1 MKLIQCPVGEAAGA
15 ILAHSVKGAAF
26 TLKKGHLLAP
36 EDIERL
42 KRAGC
47 TSLTVARTDPG
58 DVGENVAAARLA
70 EILKGP
76 NIHRDEAFT
85 GRCNLKSTTHGL
97 LVAERRSIDQIN
109 LIHEAV
115 TLATLEPLTAVQPG
129 QLVAT
134 VKIIPF
140 AVPGEILAVCER
152 EAAAAAPVL
161 KIAPFQPKRAG
172 FIQTI
177 LPGIQ
182 DSMLNKTTRVLRR
195 RLDAV
200 QASLEMELHCPH
212 DETELERALRQLLDL
227 DLDLIIVV
235 GASAVIDRNDV
246 IPAAITR
253 SGGEILH
260 FGMPVDPGNLLL
272 LGRHGRR
279 PVLGMPGC
287 ARSPSQNG
295 FDWVLERLAAGLPL
309 TARDIMLLGS
319 GGLLK
324 EIGTRPQP
332 RLGDSEPLT

>member
-1 MKLIQCPVGEAAGA
+1 MKLVQCPVGEAAGA
-15 ILAHSVKGAAF
+15 ILAHSVKDAAF
-26 TLKKGHLLAP
+26 TLKKGHLLGP

-42 KRAGC
+42 RQAGYAM
-47 TSLTVARTDPG
+47 LTVVFTDPG
-58 DVGENVAAARLA
+58 DIGENAAAARLA

-76 NIHRDEAFT
+76 NIRTDQAFT
-85 GRCNLKSTTHGL
+85 GRCNLKSAAYGL
-97 LVAERRSIDQIN
+97 LVTEKHTIDRIN
-109 LIHEAV
+109 LIHEDI
-115 TLATLEPLTAVQPG
+115 TLATLDPYAVVQPG

-140 AVPGEILAVCER
+140 AVPGEVLVACER
-152 EAAAAAPVL
+152 EATVVAPALQV
-161 KIAPFQPKRAG
+161 APFQPKRAG

-182 DSMLNKTTRVLRR
+182 DSVLNKTSRVLRR

-200 QASLEMELHCPH
+200 QASLDLELRCPH
-212 DETELERALRQLLDL
+212 DETELVLALRQLLDL
-227 DLDLIIVV
+227 NLDLIIVV
-235 GASAVIDRNDV
+235 GASAIIDRNDI
-246 IPAAITR
+246 IPAAIAR

-287 ARSPSQNG
+287 ARSPSLNG
-295 FDWVLERLAAGLPL
+295 FDWALERLAADLPL
-309 TARDIMLLGS
+309 TARDIMRLGA

-332 RLGDSEPLT
+332 RLGDPE